1 MKCKHYLLPWKPGFN
16 CAYSLVHNIKSW
28 PYSVFLFL
36 TCLCLLFF
44 LCSAGFTKG
53 RVCQSPCAPPQ
64 QGLKIHSLHLPCFT
78 PPTHMSFSMSAE
90 THTHFL
96 SQAHCTDDTSSPHD
110 TSSSRRKTSKSA
122 FSCQWHPEFA
132 KSSSCRSSCCCSP
145 ISTQAS
151 RNELI
156 HYITITVI
164 FSLIVDHFYLTLPFI
179 FVLSVLII
187 PQLFGNKKTA
197 VFLFFS
203 KAWFPEH
210 NKSNTPS
217 SGWNIGKRI
226 QAC

>member
-16 CAYSLVHNIKSW
+16 CACSLVHNIKSW

-122 FSCQWHPEFA
+122 FSCQWHPEFRKIKFLQIFMLLLSNFYTSQSEWINTLYYYNRNILLNSWSFLSHTA
-132 KSSSCRSSCCCSP
+132 FYICAQCVNNTTTIWEQKDGC
-145 ISTQAS
+145 IS
-151 RNELI
+151 
-156 HYITITVI
+156 
-164 FSLIVDHFYLTLPFI
+164 
-179 FVLSVLII
+179 
-187 PQLFGNKKTA
+187 
-197 VFLFFS
+197 FLF
-203 KAWFPEH
+203 
-210 NKSNTPS
+210 
-217 SGWNIGKRI
+217 
-226 QAC
+226 